1 MVILSIFIS
10 ATWIDAVDLGKNGV
24 WMWFSSGKS
33 VTHLPWDNGQ
43 PSKYK
48 SSENC
53 ALTFHLGRAK
63 WHDAFC
69 TSTITLCARKRL
81 IGEIFILYFMLINLH
96 RWIKTRHICTFLYAS
111 FWICINND
119 S

>member
-1 MVILSIFIS
+1 MNCIIFYVFVVILSIFIS

-69 TSTITLCARKRL
+69 TSS
-81 IGEIFILYFMLINLH
+81 YNFMCEKKINL
-96 RWIKTRHICTFLYAS
+96 
-111 FWICINND
+111 
-119 S
+119 